1 MNKAEEAR
9 KPRQQQQQQQQPDGI
24 LSLSH
29 ADMGASWISFENS
42 AMLRGY
48 ELCKQA
54 IIYIPRSSR
63 SSSIT
68 CVYIFFCFRSLSSF
82 PSIESRFPFLSLY
95 VMMRN
100 AGGGL
105 HYFSFIF
112 PRRLVSLLNN
122 SRTGFIDN
130 QFDGGFPFQLARF
143 VCVMTTAVN
152 IVLRP
157 RPQSVSCIPE
167 LHPPATVCDND
178 DDVGLCP
185 DDQRM

>member
-1 MNKAEEAR
+1 ME
-9 KPRQQQQQQQQPDGI
+9 
-24 LSLSH
+24 
-29 ADMGASWISFENS
+29 F
-42 AMLRGY
+42 
-48 ELCKQA
+48 
-54 IIYIPRSSR
+54 
-63 SSSIT
+63 
-68 CVYIFFCFRSLSSF
+68 
-82 PSIESRFPFLSLY
+82 FLSLTQTWELAGFPLKTALCYEVMSFVSKPLFIYLEVVEVVALPACTYFSAFVLCLPFPRSNLVSHFSRYIY

-112 PRRLVSLLNN
+112 PHRLVSLLNN

-178 DDVGLCP
+178 DDVGHCP